1 MGRKKNLKGI
11 DESDLELINA
21 KMNYNSDD
29 RIQNFITPLKSFEY
43 KIVIKCKNKKQK
55 DFLNILKDESK
66 IICFG
71 IGSAGSGKS
80 YISLAYALQALKDE
94 STPYK
99 KIICL
104 VPTCQAGAM
113 DLGFLKGTLEEK
125 IGPFIEADSYT
136 MEKILSNS
144 GNYSGRQL
152 LEGLIR
158 NEIINYDVVNFARGK
173 TYDNALIL
181 LNECENYSKEEM
193 LLLLTRIGE
202 NSKIII
208 SGDVEQLDRKDIKKN
223 GSKCGME
230 YALDKLKDMEEVA
243 YVEFTTEDIVRHPI
257 ISKIIDRWKS

>member
-11 DESDLELINA
+11 DESDIELIDS
-21 KMNYNSDD
+21 KMGYSVSD
-29 RIQNFITPLKSFEY
+29 RTVNFISPLKSFDY
-43 KIVIKCKNKKQK
+43 KVVIKCKNKKQK

-80 YISLAYALQALKDE
+80 YISLSYALQALKDE

-113 DLGFLKGTLEEK
+113 SLGFLKGTLEEK
-125 IGPFIEADSYT
+125 VQPFIEADSYT

-144 GNYSGRQL
+144 GNYSGKQL
-152 LEGLIR
+152 IEGLIR
-158 NEIINYDVVNFARGK
+158 NDVINYDVVNFARGK

-181 LNECENYSKEEM
+181 INEAENYSKEEM

-208 SGDVEQLDRKDIKKN
+208 SGDIEQMDRKDLKT
-223 GSKCGME
+223 SQCGMT
-230 YALDKLKDMEEVA
+230 YALEKLKDIDEVDC
-243 YVEFTTEDIVRHPI
+243 VEFHNEDIVRNPI
-257 ISKIIDRWKS
+257 ISKIIDRWKK